1 MKLAI
6 MQPYLFPYLGYFQ
19 LINSVDT
26 FIILDDVNYITRGW
40 INRNKIMINGAEKY
54 ITIPLEKQSQNK
66 LICDQYFY
74 WDDQWKNKI
83 LKSIRHAYGKAL
95 FYCEIFPM
103 INFLFENKGHQSLSE
118 FNYQCLKTIS
128 DRLEIN
134 VKYNFSSK
142 CDSATDKKNSKR
154 IVNLCQKFHTDIY
167 VNAIGGKELYTQKDF
182 YPITLRFIKRL
193 DNENNL
199 SIIDILMRNGFTK
212 TKELIKQYELI
223 E

>member
-6 MQPYLFPYLGYFQ
+6 MQPYIFPYLGYFQ

-26 FIILDDVNYITRGW
+26 FVILDDVNYITRGW
-40 INRNKIMINGAEKY
+40 INRNKIMVNGAEKY

-66 LICDQYFY
+66 LICDHYFY
-74 WDDQWKNKI
+74 WDNNWSNKI
-83 LKSIRHAYGKAL
+83 LKTINHAYSKAL
-95 FYCEIFPM
+95 FYNEIIP
-103 INFLFENKGHQSLSE
+103 ILNFLFTDKGHQSLVE
-118 FNYQCLKTIS
+118 FNFQCLKAIS

-134 VKYNFSSK
+134 ANFEISSTYDPNPSLK
-142 CDSATDKKNSKR
+142 GSER
-154 IVNLCQKFHTDIY
+154 IINLCNKFDAKTYI
-167 VNAIGGKELYTQKDF
+167 NAIGGKELYAHEDF
-182 YPITLRFIKRL
+182 YPINLRFIKRL

>member
-66 LICDQYFY
+66 LICDHYFY
-74 WDDQWKNKI
+74 WDDKWKNKI
-83 LKSIRHAYGKAL
+83 LKSIHHAYGKAL
-95 FYCEIFPM
+95 FYNEIFPM
-103 INFLFENKGHQSLSE
+103 INFLFENEGHQSLSE

-212 TKELIKQYELI
+212 TKELIKQYEFI
-223 E
+223 K